1 MFAVRGRYDRVSN
14 FRVQISAFSSHTHT
28 HTQLYI
34 TKPYYFDF
42 LHNVYTDYDAV
53 RAYQLFQQQK
63 RPVQQTKQNRNMS
76 LGGTTTMG
84 RILAKLWKMD
94 ETGE

>member
-1 MFAVRGRYDRVSN
+1 VFAVRGRYDRVSN

-42 LHNVYTDYDAV
+42 MHNVYTDYDAV
-53 RAYQLFQQQK
+53 RPISFFSSRNALF
-63 RPVQQTKQNRNMS
+63 N
-76 LGGTTTMG
+76 
-84 RILAKLWKMD
+84 KLNKI
-94 ETGE
+94 EICL